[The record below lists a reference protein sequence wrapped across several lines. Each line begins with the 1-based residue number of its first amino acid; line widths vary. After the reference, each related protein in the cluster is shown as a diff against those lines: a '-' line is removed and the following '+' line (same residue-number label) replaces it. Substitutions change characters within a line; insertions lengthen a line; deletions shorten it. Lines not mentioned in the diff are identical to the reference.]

1 MLSLRGNTCMHSI
14 KTLILMIIIMLMHAY
29 NYIMHCV
36 IVLTTDT
43 MLNQPKSSLLQIKKL
58 TRLMS
63 SYQYDSGKINNL
75 SS

>member
-1 MLSLRGNTCMHSI
+1 MHSI

-29 NYIMHCV
+29 NYMHCV